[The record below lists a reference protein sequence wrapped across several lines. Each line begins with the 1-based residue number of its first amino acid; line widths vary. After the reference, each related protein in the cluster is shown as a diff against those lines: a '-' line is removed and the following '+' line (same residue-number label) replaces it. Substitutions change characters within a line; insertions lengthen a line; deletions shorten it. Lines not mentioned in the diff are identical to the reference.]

1 MLIFIKEINLLH
13 KQQQIPK
20 ENTQIKIKL
29 AACDSL
35 SDLSTPVLLSLSRSL
50 SLKLVLYIVSGRLVH
65 SLHSFL
71 SFLLLL
77 WQSKAKQKQNI
88 VCLASTLPLS
98 SLLSDL
104 RSLALTLCV
113 SYAFYANDSA
123 RQQQQREQQQEQQ
136 LLCCGARTPAATSA
150 SVSLLWGFVISAV
163 KFCCT

>member
-1 MLIFIKEINLLH
+1 MTDSATCRPLFS
-13 KQQQIPK
+13 
-20 ENTQIKIKL
+20 
-29 AACDSL
+29 SL
-35 SDLSTPVLLSLSRSL
+35 SLSVSRSL

-71 SFLLLL
+71 SFLLLH

-98 SLLSDL
+98 TLPLSAALSCAHFVCVLCLLCK
-104 RSLALTLCV
+104 RLCTTTKTT
-113 SYAFYANDSA
+113 
-123 RQQQQREQQQEQQ
+123 QEQQ